1 MTKSLVV
8 AILTFASLG
17 VYYRSADNGAR
28 GGVVEDTN
36 SVTEARRAARG
47 AALAGVNVAK
57 EGLAESWRTG
67 VYVGRYGGAKYTAS
81 SLVKDERAAVR
92 SIGRAFRQGARTIN
106 YELRVD
112 IYRRIREAAS
122 SDSLS
127 DRSKYSYRVRPVATG
142 SG

>member
-17 VYYRSADNGAR
+17 VYYRSAENDAGR
-28 GGVVEDTN
+28 GFVEDTN
-36 SVTEARRAARG
+36 TVAEARRAARG

-57 EGLAESWRTG
+57 EGLAESWRSG

-92 SIGRAFRQGARTIN
+92 SIGRAFRPGAKTIN

-112 IYRRIREAAS
+112 IYRRLREAAAR
-122 SDSLS
+122 DSLS
-127 DRSKYSYRVRPVATG
+127 DRGKYSYRIRPVATG